1 MDLTRA
7 AIEKNRITAVAL
19 LLVLVGGLSAYRG
32 MSRAEDPGFTIR
44 TAQVLTRFPGASPE
58 RVERLVTDPI
68 EAAIQELPEIDY
80 VTSTSKTGVSIV
92 MVNVREE
99 FDDMRPVWDSL
110 RRKVERVAPRL
121 PEGVIGPQVNDEFGD
136 VFGIVVTVT
145 GEGYSYAEL
154 KQVGDEV
161 RDELLRVP
169 DVAKVEL
176 YGAQNERIFVDYD
189 NARLAELGL
198 SPLQLRSILDSA
210 NIIIPGGSIRTG
222 VERIALEPTGNFETV
237 TDLRRTVVTLPGQS
251 EIVFLEDL
259 ATISRG
265 YVDPPSSRV
274 YSSGVPA
281 LALGIAMRDGGNII
295 SLGRSVSR
303 EIDRLRAIYPIGVDF
318 DAVAFQPTIVE
329 RKVQEFVTNL
339 AQAIG
344 IVLVVMLLFLGP
356 RTGLVV
362 AGLVPTTMIAALLVM
377 SGLDIGLDQMS
388 LAALIIALGMLVDN
402 AIVMAESIMV
412 QMAAGRPRVEAAVSS
427 ARELRRPLLISSL
440 TTAAAFLPIAL
451 AQSTTG
457 EYTAPLFAVITIALL
472 ASWLLALTMTPLLC
486 VLFLKVRPV
495 AAGERFAGAFYRAY
509 RGLLVGCLRHRAL
522 TLAAVG
528 AIFLLAVMG
537 FRLVPSIF
545 FPPSDKPIFTAAF
558 ELPAGTSIE
567 RTIEVVEAVDRF
579 IDTELR
585 ASDEGVTNWATFVG
599 NGGPRFYLGHN
610 PQPAN
615 PQFAFSL
622 LNATSAAV
630 ITDELIPRLTVFC
643 RERFPE
649 LEATFSP
656 LQLGPPVRAPVQVR
670 LSGRDPDRLFGIVDA
685 VKAELRADPGAA
697 AVTDDWGT
705 RSKKLVVA
713 VDQPRA
719 RRAGVTSQDVAIS
732 LQTALSGFETT
743 QYREGETIIPV
754 TLRSTL
760 ASRTDVTKLDSLNV
774 YAQTTGVA
782 VPLLQVA
789 DASVV
794 WEPSTI
800 RRRDRLQTVTVS
812 SELVPGSTAAD
823 VVARLRPWL
832 EAEQAGWPVG
842 YRYALGGE
850 QESSASANRSIMEQ
864 LPVAGLLILL
874 LLIGQFNSIRRT
886 AIILMTIPLGLIG
899 VVAGL
904 HIAQSYVG
912 FMTLLG
918 IIALAGIIINNAIVL
933 IDRIRIEIDDNGLS
947 PPMAIV
953 VAAQGRCRPIL
964 LTTATTVAGLLPLW
978 FGGGPMWE
986 PMAIA
991 IIFGLLGATVLT
1003 LGVVPGALLAVL
1015 PGPLR
1020 RVHLMKDDDGG
1031 PGNDGGR
1038 MSQEQDKGM
1047 NTSNVLKYLSDRFS
1061 GPTYLI
1067 ATFRAYKPVG
1077 PEAKQVAP
1085 VIIEIWSRGNDRYF
1099 AQATT
1104 EGRTVT
1110 GPGGGHNLGSTRP
1123 RTLGRTPGSS
1133 G

>member
-44 TAQVLTRFPGASPE
+44 IAQVVTRLPGASPE
-58 RVERLVTDPI
+58 RVERLITDPI
-68 EAAIQELPEIDY
+68 EEAIQELPEIDFI
-80 VTSTSKTGVSIV
+80 TSTSKTGVSIV
-92 MVNVREE
+92 MVNVRDE
-99 FDDMRPVWDSL
+99 FDDMKPIWDDL
-110 RRKVERVAPRL
+110 RRKVERAARIL

-136 VFGIVVTVT
+136 VFGIVITLT
-145 GEGYSYAEL
+145 GDGYSYAEL
-154 KQVGDEV
+154 KQVADEV

-169 DVAKVEL
+169 DVAKVDI

-222 VERIALEPTGNFETV
+222 VERIALEPTGNFESV
-237 TDLRRTVVTLPGQS
+237 ADLRRTVVTLPGRP

-259 ATISRG
+259 ADISRG
-265 YVDPPSSRV
+265 YVDPPASRV
-274 YSSGVPA
+274 YASGVPA
-281 LALGIAMRDGGNII
+281 LAFGIAMREGGNMIT
-295 SLGRSVSR
+295 LGEGVSR
-303 EIDRLRAIYPIGVDF
+303 EIDRLQAIYPVGVDF
-318 DAVAFQPTIVE
+318 DVVAFQPEIVQ
-329 RKVQEFVTNL
+329 RKVREFMVNL
-339 AQAIG
+339 GQAVG

-362 AGLVPTTMIAALLVM
+362 ASLVPMAMIASLLVM
-377 SGLDIGLDQMS
+377 AWLDIGLDQMS

-412 QMAAGRPRVEAAVSS
+412 QMAAGRRPVDAAVGS
-427 ARELRRPLLISSL
+427 ARELRVPLLISSL
-440 TTAAAFLPIAL
+440 TTAAAFLPISL

-457 EYTAPLFAVITIALL
+457 EYTAPLFKVITIALL
-472 ASWLLALTMTPLLC
+472 SSWLLALTMTPLLC
-486 VLFLKVRPV
+486 VVFLKVRPV
-495 AAGERFAGAFYRAY
+495 AARERFAGRFYRTY
-509 RGLLVGCLRHRAL
+509 RSLLVGCLRRPVL
-522 TLAAVG
+522 SLAAVVG
-528 AIFLLAVMG
+528 IFLLAMQG
-537 FRLVPSIF
+537 FRIIPNIF
-545 FPPSDKPIFTAAF
+545 FPPSDKAIFTATY

-567 RTIEVVEAVDRF
+567 RTLEVVQAVDRF
-579 IDTELR
+579 IAGELR
-585 ASDEGVTNWATFVG
+585 AAGERTEGITNWATFAG

-622 LNATSAAV
+622 LNATGRAV
-630 ITDELIPRLTVFC
+630 IGDKLIPRIAAFC

-649 LEATFSP
+649 LEVELSP
-656 LQLGPPVRAPVQVR
+656 LQLGPPVSAPVQVR
-670 LSGRDPDRLFGIVDA
+670 LAGRDADRLFDLVDA
-685 VKAELRADPGAA
+685 VKAELRSLPGPATI
-697 AVTDDWGT
+697 TDDWGM
-705 RSKKLVVA
+705 RSKKLIVA

-732 LQTALSGFETT
+732 LQTALSGIETT
-743 QYREGETIIPV
+743 QYREGETAIPV

-760 ASRTDVTKLDSLNV
+760 ASRTDVTKLDGLNV
-774 YAQTTGVA
+774 YAQATGEA

-794 WEPSTI
+794 WEPSI
-800 RRRDRLQTVTVS
+800 VRRRERLKTVTVS
-812 SELVPGSTAAD
+812 ATLAPGVTASD
-823 VVARLRPWL
+823 VVAQLRPWL

-842 YRYALGGE
+842 YRYELGGE
-850 QESSASANRSIMEQ
+850 AETSGRANRSITEQ

-886 AIILMTIPLGLIG
+886 AIILLTIPLGLIG

-904 HIAQSYVG
+904 LLAQSYVG

-933 IDRIRIEIDDNGLS
+933 IDRIRIEIDDNGLDA
-947 PPMAIV
+947 PRAIV
-953 VAAQGRCRPIL
+953 EAAQGRFRPIL

-991 IIFGLLGATVLT
+991 IIFGLLGATALT
-1003 LGVVPGALLAVL
+1003 LGVVPILYSLFF
-1015 PGPLR
+1015 
-1020 RVHLMKDDDGG
+1020 RV
-1031 PGNDGGR
+1031 
-1038 MSQEQDKGM
+1038 
-1047 NTSNVLKYLSDRFS
+1047 RF
-1061 GPTYLI
+1061 
-1067 ATFRAYKPVG
+1067 
-1077 PEAKQVAP
+1077 
-1085 VIIEIWSRGNDRYF
+1085 DRY
-1099 AQATT
+1099 
-1104 EGRTVT
+1104 
-1110 GPGGGHNLGSTRP
+1110 GG
-1123 RTLGRTPGSS
+1123 
-1133 G
+1133 

>member
-19 LLVLVGGLSAYRG
+19 LLMLVGGLSAYRG

-58 RVERLVTDPI
+58 RVERLITDPI
-68 EAAIQELPEIDY
+68 EEAIQELPEIDY
-80 VTSTSKTGVSIV
+80 ITSTSKTGVSIV

-99 FDDMRPVWDSL
+99 FDDMRPIWDDL

-121 PEGVIGPQVNDEFGD
+121 PEGAIGPQVNDEFGD
-136 VFGIVVTVT
+136 VFGIVMTVT

-176 YGAQNERIFVDYD
+176 YGVQNERIFVDYD

-237 TDLRRTVVTLPGQS
+237 ADLRRTVVTLPGQS

-259 ATISRG
+259 AAISRG

-281 LALGIAMRDGGNII
+281 LALGIAMREGGNII
-295 SLGRSVSR
+295 TLGEGVSR
-303 EIDRLRAIYPIGVDF
+303 EIERLQAIYPIGVDF
-318 DAVAFQPTIVE
+318 EVVAFQPASVA
-329 RKVQEFVTNL
+329 RKIREFVTNL
-339 AQAIG
+339 GQAIG

-362 AGLVPTTMIAALLVM
+362 ASLVPMTMITALLTM
-377 SGLDIGLDQMS
+377 SWLDIGLDQMS

-412 QMAAGRPRVEAAVSS
+412 QMAAGRRSVEAAVNS
-427 ARELRRPLLISSL
+427 ARELRGPLLISSL

-457 EYTAPLFAVITIALL
+457 EYTAPLFQVITIALL
-472 ASWLLALTMTPLLC
+472 SSWMLALTMTPLLC

-495 AAGERFAGAFYRAY
+495 AAGERFVGPFYGAY
-509 RGLLVGCLRHRAL
+509 RGLLVACLRRRAL
-522 TLAAVG
+522 TLAVIG
-528 AIFLLAVMG
+528 GVFLLAMQG

-545 FPPSDKPIFTAAF
+545 FPPSDKPIFTATY

-579 IDTELR
+579 IDAELR
-585 ASDEGVTNWATFVG
+585 PGGEGPERAEGVTNWVTFVG

-630 ITDELIPRLTVFC
+630 IPEELIPRLTAFC

-649 LEATFSP
+649 LEATFNP

-670 LSGRDPDRLFGIVDA
+670 LSGRDADRLFGIVDA
-685 VKAELRADPGAA
+685 VKAELQDMPGTA

-705 RSKKLVVA
+705 RSKKLMVA

-774 YAQTTGVA
+774 YAQATGAA

-789 DASVV
+789 DAAVV

-800 RRRDRLQTVTVS
+800 RRRNLLQTVTIS
-812 SELVPGSTAAD
+812 SELVSGATAAG
-823 VVARLRPWL
+823 VVARLHPWL
-832 EAEQAGWPVG
+832 DGEQAGWPVG
-842 YRYALGGE
+842 YRYELGGE
-850 QESSASANRSIMEQ
+850 EESSARANRSIMEQ
-864 LPVAGLLILL
+864 LPVAGLLIVV
-874 LLIGQFNSIRRT
+874 LLIGQFNSIRRA
-886 AIILMTIPLGLIG
+886 AIILLTIPLGLIG

-904 HIAQSYVG
+904 LLAQSYVG

-933 IDRIRIEIDDNGLS
+933 IDRIRIEIEDNRLD
-947 PPMAIV
+947 PRQAIV
-953 VAAQGRCRPIL
+953 EAAQGRLRPIL

-991 IIFGLLGATVLT
+991 IIFGLVGATALT
-1003 LGVVPGALLAVL
+1003 LGVVPILYALFF
-1015 PGPLR
+1015 
-1020 RVHLMKDDDGG
+1020 RV
-1031 PGNDGGR
+1031 
-1038 MSQEQDKGM
+1038 
-1047 NTSNVLKYLSDRFS
+1047 RFD
-1061 GPTYLI
+1061 
-1067 ATFRAYKPVG
+1067 AY
-1077 PEAKQVAP
+1077 
-1085 VIIEIWSRGNDRYF
+1085 SY
-1099 AQATT
+1099 
-1104 EGRTVT
+1104 
-1110 GPGGGHNLGSTRP
+1110 
-1123 RTLGRTPGSS
+1123 
-1133 G
+1133 